1 VADPPIIADYTARR
15 RGIRRSIST
24 HWGEAMTGI
33 VVSAVLLIGGAM
45 LILLL
50 AMRS

>member
-1 VADPPIIADYTARR
+1 LLITRPVAGYSPV
-15 RGIRRSIST
+15 IST
-24 HWGEAMTGI
+24 DWGEAMTGI